1 MPYMNI
7 EYVFPLTPT
16 EKALAKYCIGQYYE
30 YQDTL
35 NFWGASV
42 LSLKRK
48 EILFIIDTV
57 KKTGIKMFLN

>member
-35 NFWGASV
+35 NFWGE
-42 LSLKRK
+42 R
-48 EILFIIDTV
+48 IFFIIDTV